1 MPSYLD
7 ITIVVVYLLAT
18 VGIGLACRG
27 KQQNDDDYFTAGG
40 GFTQLFGALMVGL
53 SIAAT
58 FFSGIS
64 MLAYPSVAYKS
75 GPAIALAALSL
86 PLSGIPVLVWFLP
99 KFLERSGR
107 EPYGLIEQEFGYATR
122 AVAST
127 MFILLRLGW
136 MGTLIYAPTAALMAG
151 FRLDAVWFWPI
162 ILTIGLSS
170 TIYSVWGGLRGVIV
184 TDAIQFMVL
193 ILGILWPIGYVLTH
207 LPISLTAYMSEM
219 ETAGNW
225 TMLNMS
231 FDLTEK
237 RTLWSLMAGLLV
249 ANFGMYMADQMS
261 LQRYLASGTL
271 RSARNAFI
279 TNLIG
284 VTVVLLLLTTLGIAM
299 AAWYS
304 QASQLAPEN
313 IDDVFPRFVATVL
326 PPGAAGLIFAA
337 ILAAT
342 MSSMTSGINSL
353 AAAISLDFARH
364 FRHDRTPEQSLRFAR
379 RLSLAIGLAATGT
392 AGIVSRLGSIFDI
405 AQSVIGVFLGPLFIC
420 MALAVFQVR
429 VGRTAM
435 ISGMV
440 AGAVAGW
447 GIILSPLDSLWVAPF
462 ASLAC
467 LTTAY
472 AGSLRKVRSPDATA
486 KSENLDV
493 RSNLPAA
500 VEHD

>member
-7 ITIVVVYLLAT
+7 IAIVVIYLLAT

-40 GFTQLFGALMVGL
+40 GFTQIFGALLVGL

-64 MLAYPSVAYKS
+64 FLAYPSVAYKS
-75 GPAIALAALSL
+75 GPAIALAAISL
-86 PLSGIPVLVWFLP
+86 PLSGIPVLIWFLP
-99 KFLERSGR
+99 KFLQRSGR
-107 EPYGLIEQEFGYATR
+107 EPYGLIEKEFGYPTR

-151 FRLDAVWFWPI
+151 FQLSDGWFWPI

-170 TIYSVWGGLRGVIV
+170 TVYSAYGGLRGVIV

-207 LPISLTAYMSEM
+207 LPISLTDYMSEM
-219 ETAGNW
+219 QTAGKW
-225 TMLNMS
+225 TMMNMS

-284 VTVVLLLLTTLGIAM
+284 VTIVLLLLTTLGVAM

-304 QASQLAPEN
+304 QASQVAPEN
-313 IDDVFPRFVATVL
+313 IDDVFPRFVATIL

-364 FRHDRTPEQSLRFAR
+364 FRHDRSPEEALKFAR
-379 RLSLAIGLAATGT
+379 RLSLGIGLAATGT
-392 AGIVSRLGSIFDI
+392 AGFVSQLGSIFDI

-420 MALAVFQVR
+420 MAFAVFQVR
-429 VGRTAM
+429 VGKAAM
-435 ISGMV
+435 IAGMI
-440 AGAVAGW
+440 GGSMTGW

-467 LTTAY
+467 LVIAY
-472 AGSLRKVRSPDATA
+472 AGSLFAVKSTADAA
-486 KSENLDV
+486 ERENYDV
-493 RSNLPAA
+493 GETLPAA
-500 VEHD
+500 EHD